1 MIDAAIFL
9 GAFAAALNFSVGVF
23 ADRYGPDVSGRFL
36 EINPR
41 YDAASLI
48 DWVTHN
54 PTKARGYIFPVLF
67 PFDVMFL
74 ICLGGF
80 LGLGSVIAAHTLKWP
95 PYADWLLV
103 LAPMLFMACDFA
115 EDVMLSRFLLSP
127 PLVTK
132 EAVAVAKAAT
142 NAKIVTCSIAI
153 FQTMVVSALGLL
165 S

>member
-9 GAFAAALNFSVGVF
+9 GALRPHSTFRSAFSQT
-23 ADRYGPDVSGRFL
+23 DMGRMFL
-36 EINPR
+36 VAFLKSTHDTTPQ
-41 YDAASLI
+41 ASLTG
-48 DWVTHN
+48 VTHN

-115 EDVMLSRFLLSP
+115 EDVMLSRFLISP
-127 PLVTK
+127 TLVTE

-142 NAKIVTCSIAI
+142 NAKIATCSIAI
-153 FQTMVVSALGLL
+153 FQAMVVSALGLL